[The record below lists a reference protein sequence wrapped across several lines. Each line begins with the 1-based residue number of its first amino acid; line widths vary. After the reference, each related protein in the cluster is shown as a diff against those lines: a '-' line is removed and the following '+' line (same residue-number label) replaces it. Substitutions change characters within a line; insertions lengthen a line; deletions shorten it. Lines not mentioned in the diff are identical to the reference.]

1 MRITSGKARGISLK
15 APRGDATRPATDAAR
30 QAVFSSLSDLVEG
43 ASVLD
48 LFAGTGS
55 YGLEALSR
63 GAQTAVFVENCRG
76 AIKCLRSNAGAV
88 LKAIGARSG
97 GQAEIIEADAFKTP
111 ALCGRKFDIVFADP
125 PYSMLLD
132 PASAEKIFS
141 ALARV
146 ANPGA
151 VFALEAPAEFEPE
164 QSGLCGKFGFEQ
176 IRRLGKKSKGKP
188 SQILLRV
195 AQRGAGTQADDLL
208 QSGRNPSEKVS

>member
-30 QAVFSSLSDLVEG
+30 QAVFSSLSGLVEG
-43 ASVLD
+43 ANVLD

-63 GAQTAVFVENCRG
+63 GAQSAVFVESCRG
-76 AIKCLRSNAGAV
+76 AIKCLKSNVDAV
-88 LKAIGARSG
+88 LKAVCAPSG

-111 ALCGRKFDIVFADP
+111 ALCGRTFDIVFADP

-132 PASAEKIFS
+132 PASAKKIFS
-141 ALARV
+141 ALARA
-146 ANPGA
+146 ANSDT

-164 QSGLCGKFGFEQ
+164 RNGLCEKFGFEQ

-188 SQILLRV
+188 SQILLRP
-195 AQRGAGTQADDLL
+195 AR
-208 QSGRNPSEKVS
+208 P